1 MYYDQYKNR
10 WSIGKST
17 LAKTRLALTRVRT
30 CEKARKVTNAPQRI
44 PVSAPR
50 SQQHVLSAL
59 ALQMTPPLQ
68 LPFRF
73 SLVPPRHRGVIALNL
88 FDAATVDF
96 QELQYRTTETRHQW
110 HNTSIRHSRSLGA
123 LLQERRRP
131 QITLESPKSTKYS
144 TARSPRIETAQSLEV
159 PQRDRNR
166 KGSRQYQM
174 ESSQLNQKISST
186 YIRSLARGR
195 VG

>member
-1 MYYDQYKNR
+1 MP
-10 WSIGKST
+10 
-17 LAKTRLALTRVRT
+17 
-30 CEKARKVTNAPQRI
+30 PQRI

-88 FDAATVDF
+88 FDAAATADF
-96 QELQYRTTETRHQW
+96 HELQYRTTETRHQW
-110 HNTSIRHSRSLGA
+110 HKTRIRHNRSLGA
-123 LLQERRRP
+123 LLRERRRP
-131 QITLESPKSTKYS
+131 QTTLESPKSTKYS
-144 TARSPRIETAQSLEV
+144 TARSPRIETARSLEV
-159 PQRDRNR
+159 LQRDRNR